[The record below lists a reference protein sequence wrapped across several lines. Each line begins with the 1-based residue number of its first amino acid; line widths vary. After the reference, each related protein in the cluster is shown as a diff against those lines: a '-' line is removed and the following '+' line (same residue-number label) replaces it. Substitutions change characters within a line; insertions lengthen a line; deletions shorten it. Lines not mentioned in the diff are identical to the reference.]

1 MMNAVDSNVIDS
13 GNTCRIPTV
22 PWRLAGALADLE
34 RAGESE
40 FVRDLIDA
48 FLRDTATRLESMK
61 RAAASMDLDALASC
75 SHALK
80 GSMLLMSADR
90 LAELCCDIEH
100 HAAGRKHWDY
110 PAMVD
115 QLDLVLRETREAMV
129 SHADGLPRHHPP
141 TPDHSR

>member
-1 MMNAVDSNVIDS
+1 MMNAIDCSAMDSSD
-13 GNTCRIPTV
+13 TCLRPA

-48 FLRDTATRLESMK
+48 FLRDTATRLESMRK
-61 RAAASMDLDALASC
+61 AAVSMDLDALAAC

-90 LAELCCDIEH
+90 LAELCCDIQR
-100 HAAGRKHWDY
+100 HAAKREHWDY
-110 PAMVD
+110 LAMVD
-115 QLDLVLRETREAMV
+115 RLDLVLRETREAML

-141 TPDHSR
+141 IPDHSR